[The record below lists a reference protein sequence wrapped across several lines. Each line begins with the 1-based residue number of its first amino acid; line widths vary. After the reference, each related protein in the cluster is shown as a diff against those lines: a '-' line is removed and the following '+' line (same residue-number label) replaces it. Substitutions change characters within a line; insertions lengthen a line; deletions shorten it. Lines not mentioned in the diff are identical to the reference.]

1 VVLFEVLLLLVST
14 AVARKLFRAR
24 GSLYFAVYAALAGV
38 LALGPLVTF
47 GGTFLVSAVLSHTGT
62 AAVLL
67 SVALL
72 GVAVGALRRL
82 RNVDAGD
89 IEHWLWLVTAGS
101 FAGVGLVVSPL
112 AAGWVPGAAVLV
124 LAVVLFAASHIE
136 DQALLYPPAV
146 LATLWGAIAL
156 AGEALPDT
164 AGAWGGFLPW
174 LAGAGLASVA
184 LYARRLIRGDAFLDG
199 GRSPCRRRRNRLP
212 GGPFKGAADF
222 AGGGCPGSYGSD
234 PACRHLCPGCVGDP
248 SASPW
253 RVGGREQSSGPQSAA
268 TGGQP
273 IGFKEPAREH

>member
-14 AVARKLFRAR
+14 AVARKLFRVR

-38 LALGPLVTF
+38 LALGPLVIF

-82 RNVDAGD
+82 PNVDAGD

-136 DQALLYPPAV
+136 DQALLYPGRADAGRPDAGPLEGEPASPWSLAGGAFLGLLLVAMAGMRHDATSWTAAAV
-146 LATLWGAIAL
+146 LAAAVGIVYR
-156 AGEALPDT
+156 EALQRR
-164 AGAWGGFLPW
+164 GGFRWRWVPW
-174 LAGAGLASVA
+174 
-184 LYARRLIRGDAFLDG
+184 FL
-199 GRSPCRRRRNRLP
+199 R
-212 GGPFKGAADF
+212 
-222 AGGGCPGSYGSD
+222 
-234 PACRHLCPGCVGDP
+234 
-248 SASPW
+248 
-253 RVGGREQSSGPQSAA
+253 Q
-268 TGGQP
+268 
-273 IGFKEPAREH
+273 